1 MQNKY
6 TPGDMPESENAD
18 KPKGLALLA
27 GFVDSRNIAEMLES
41 DELMKIGQRCVN
53 EYENDLNSMESWLVG
68 YRKGIELAKL
78 TAEEKTFPWPR
89 AANVKFPLIANA
101 AIKFSARAY
110 PEIVRGA
117 EVVSCK
123 VVGIDAEDQ
132 KHKRGKRVST
142 FMNWQL
148 LNQMESWD
156 EDMDKLL
163 TMLPVCGQM
172 LKKTY
177 FDPVKG
183 HPVSELIAGDAV
195 IVNQQA
201 KSWATARR
209 LSHTFEMYENEIIER
224 QRMGMFVD
232 CKLRD
237 DANESEAPD
246 DSIITL
252 IEQHRYLDLDDDG
265 YEEPYIVTVAKESGK
280 VLRILPRYSRE
291 GVIVGQDKDGNP
303 RVVRIIAEDQFTPYG
318 FMPAF
323 DGQLHCIG
331 FGHLLYPLNEAANT
345 LINQLT
351 DAGTLAN
358 LSGGFIG
365 KDLRLKGGAMRF
377 QPGEWKPVDASGDD
391 LARNIVPIPSKE
403 ASPTLFSLLGMVID
417 AANELAAIKDVL
429 SGEMPSANVPAT
441 TVLAMIEQGQKT
453 FNAIYKRIWRS
464 LSEELRKLFKLDGMY
479 LDPREYLN
487 VLDDPEA
494 NPQDFAMSDRDIVPV
509 ADPSISSTAQRM
521 AMASAAMQITG
532 RPGVNEA
539 MLTNEYLKAIG
550 HQKADQIAPY
560 DKAALDQQQ
569 RAMSQD
575 AQEAKQ
581 AAIMQALFDADMKR
595 REVMVKER
603 EVELK
608 EKQLE
613 YTEQKMLAEVQRIVA
628 ETIVSIMQVPPEA
641 IAPAALAASEAA
653 KLATEEREDDEREDD
668 DNESDAGA
676 VPAMEGA
683 PGNGIYP
690 PDIDGIP
697 GQPTGAVEGLEPV
710 QIPEQIAA
718 GVAGIPGGD
727 TGEGEL
733 LPGSDIA
740 D

>member
-1 MQNKY
+1 MRDEY
-6 TPGDMPESENAD
+6 MPDSEPESESTD
-18 KPKGLALLA
+18 KPTGLARLA
-27 GFVDSRNIAEMLES
+27 GFIDAKNIAEMLES
-41 DELMKIGQRCVN
+41 DELMRIGQRCVN
-53 EYENDLNSMESWLVG
+53 EYENDLSSMEGWLVG

-78 TAEEKTFPWPR
+78 TAEEKTFPWPK
-89 AANVKFPLIANA
+89 AANIKFPLIANA

-142 FMNWQL
+142 YMNWQL

-172 LKKTY
+172 FKKTY

-183 HPVSELIAGDAV
+183 RPVSELIAGDAIV
-195 IVNQQA
+195 VNQQA
-201 KSWATARR
+201 KSWASARR
-209 LSHTFEMYENEIIER
+209 LSHTFEMYENDIIER

-232 CKLRD
+232 CKLSD
-237 DANESEAPD
+237 DATESDAPD
-246 DSIITL
+246 DSINTL
-252 IEQHRYLDLDDDG
+252 IEQHRFLDLDEDG

-280 VLRILPRYSRE
+280 VLRILPRFSRE
-291 GVIVGQDKDGNP
+291 GVIVGPDKDGKP
-303 RVVRIIAEDQFTPYG
+303 RVVRIICEDQFTPYG

-351 DAGTLAN
+351 DAGTVAN

-365 KDLRLKGGAMRF
+365 KGLRLKGGAMRF

-391 LARNIVPIPSKE
+391 LARNIVPIPTKE

-417 AANELAAIKDVL
+417 AANELAAVKDVL
-429 SGEMPSANVPAT
+429 SGEMPSAGVPAT

-464 LSEELRKLFKLDGMY
+464 LSEELRKLFKLDGLY
-479 LDPREYLN
+479 LDPQEYLT

-494 NPQDFAMSDRDIVPV
+494 TPQDFAMSDRDIVPV

-521 AMASAAMQITG
+521 AMASAAMQVTG
-532 RPGVNEA
+532 RPGVNEQ

-550 HQKADQIAPY
+550 YQKADMVAPY
-560 DKAALDQQQ
+560 DSQAQEQQQ
-569 RAMSQD
+569 QAMAQD

-581 AAIMQALFDADMKR
+581 AAVLQALFDADMKR
-595 REVMVKER
+595 REVVVKER
-603 EVELK
+603 EMDLK
-608 EKQLE
+608 EQQAE
-613 YTEQKMLAEVQRIVA
+613 YTEQKMLAEIQRIVA
-628 ETIVSIMQVPPEA
+628 ETIVNIMQVPPEA
-641 IAPAALAASEAA
+641 IAPATLAASEAA
-653 KLATEEREDDEREDD
+653 QLATEEREDEDEREDD
-668 DNESDAGA
+668 QPFDAGA
-676 VPAMEGA
+676 VPAMERA
-683 PGNGIYP
+683 PGDSVYP
-690 PDIDGIP
+690 DGIDGIP
-697 GQPTGAVEGLEPV
+697 GQPAEEPGDLEPV
-710 QIPEQIAA
+710 QVPEQLT
-718 GVAGIPGGD
+718 AGIAGIA
-727 TGEGEL
+727 GEDSGNAEP
-733 LPGSDIA
+733 LPGA
-740 D
+740 DGFA